1 MKGAWRGLEAI
12 PATFGPS
19 AVTIGNF
26 DGVHLGHRKIL
37 LAAAAFARRSGMSSV
52 ALTFDPH
59 PLEVVAPALAPK
71 ALTSLGQRVRL
82 IRRQGID
89 HVAIL
94 PFTAALSKLS
104 PRQFAE
110 RVLAGK
116 LAARKVV
123 VGADFRF
130 GCGQAGDAAE
140 LGRLGQ
146 ELGFGV
152 ELAGT
157 VLVGGAA
164 VSSTRVRSLVRQGRV
179 AEARRLL
186 GRRFSLQGPIVKG
199 DGIGAKHTVPTL
211 NLAPESQVLPADGVY
226 VTVTCLSGRNG
237 CHESI
242 TNVGMR
248 PTFNGRQRTV
258 ETFLLGQL
266 AGDAPEAIEL
276 KFLRKIRDERKF
288 ASASLLREQIQI
300 DVEVAARFFRRLRA
314 VSRDSSVAS

>member
-1 MKGAWRGLEAI
+1 MRGAWQGLEAV
-12 PATFGPS
+12 PASFGPS

-37 LAAAAFARRSGMSSV
+37 SSAVSLARRGAIASV

-59 PLEVVAPALAPK
+59 PLAVVAPALAPQS
-71 ALTSLGQRVRL
+71 LTSLGQRVRL
-82 IRRQGID
+82 MREVGID
-89 HVAIL
+89 HVVIL
-94 PFTAALSKLS
+94 PFTTELSQLT
-104 PRQFAE
+104 PRQFTE
-110 RVLAGK
+110 RVLAGR

-130 GCGQAGDAAE
+130 GRGQSGDVAE

-146 ELGFGV
+146 ELGFEV

-157 VLVGGAA
+157 VRIGGAP
-164 VSSTRVRSLVRQGRV
+164 VSSTRVRSLVRQGLV
-179 AEARRLL
+179 SEARRLL
-186 GRRFSLQGPIVKG
+186 GRRFSLQGPIVR
-199 DGIGAKHTVPTL
+199 GAGSGTKHTVPTL

-226 VTVTCLSGRNG
+226 LTLTRMAGRNA

-242 TNVGMR
+242 TNVGVR

-258 ETFLLGQL
+258 ETFLLGNL
-266 AGDAPEAIEL
+266 AVGSPKAIEL

-288 ASASLLREQIQI
+288 ASARLLREQIQI
-300 DVEVAARFFRRLRA
+300 DIEVATRFFRRLRA
-314 VSRDSSVAS
+314 IARDPSVAS

>member
-12 PATFGPS
+12 PADFGPS

-37 LAAAAFARRSGMSSV
+37 SAAAAFARRDGMSSV

-71 ALTSLGQRVRL
+71 TLTSLRQRVRL
-82 IRRQGID
+82 IRQQGID
-89 HVAIL
+89 YVAIL
-94 PFTAALSKLS
+94 PFTAQLSQLS
-104 PRQFAE
+104 PHQFAE
-110 RVLAGK
+110 RVLADR

-123 VGADFRF
+123 VGANFRF

-146 ELGFGV
+146 ELGFEV

-157 VLVGGAA
+157 VLVGGAV

-179 AEARRLL
+179 VEARRLL
-186 GRRFSLQGPIVKG
+186 GREFSLHGPIVRG
-199 DGIGAKHTVPTL
+199 EGIGTKQTVPTL

-226 VTVTCLSGRNG
+226 VTATRQAGQAA
-237 CHESI
+237 CHESV

-248 PTFNGRQRTV
+248 PTFNGRQRTI
-258 ETFLLGQL
+258 ETFLLGRF
-266 AGDAPEAIEL
+266 AAKAPEAIEL

-288 ASASLLREQIQI
+288 PSAKSLREQIQVDI
-300 DVEVAARFFRRLRA
+300 EVATRFFRRLRA
-314 VSRDSSVAS
+314 VSTDSP